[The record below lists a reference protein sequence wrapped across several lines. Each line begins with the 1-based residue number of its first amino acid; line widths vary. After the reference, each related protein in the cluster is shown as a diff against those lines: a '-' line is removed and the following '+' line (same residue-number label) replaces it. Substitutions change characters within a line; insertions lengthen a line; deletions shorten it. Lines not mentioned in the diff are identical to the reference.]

1 MTNAVAIIPARGGSK
16 RIPGKNIR
24 DFAGRPA
31 IAWPLATAAESHLF
45 AQVVVSTDSDQ
56 IARVARDHGAE
67 TPFTRD
73 AKLSDDHAGTTEV
86 IRDACQ
92 RLGLPDDTPVC
103 CIYPTALFI
112 TPADLTAGLDKLR
125 RGARWV
131 LTASEYTTPIDR
143 AYRLD
148 DETLVPRQPEMMP
161 KRSQDLQPA
170 YFDAGQFY
178 WATAATWRDETA
190 RIWDGAMPV
199 ILPADRAVDI
209 DTEADWQQAERLY
222 ALMQNET

>member
-1 MTNAVAIIPARGGSK
+1 
-16 RIPGKNIR
+16 
-24 DFAGRPA
+24 
-31 IAWPLATAAESHLF
+31 
-45 AQVVVSTDSDQ
+45 
-56 IARVARDHGAE
+56 
-67 TPFTRD
+67 
-73 AKLSDDHAGTTEV
+73 
-86 IRDACQ
+86 
-92 RLGLPDDTPVC
+92 
-103 CIYPTALFI
+103 
-112 TPADLTAGLDKLR
+112 
-125 RGARWV
+125 
-131 LTASEYTTPIDR
+131 
-143 AYRLD
+143 
-148 DETLVPRQPEMMP
+148 MP